1 MRKEGEVMSEGS
13 LKVPKHAVPVR
24 VMMRGAREW
33 SGEIFLSFYSP
44 FHEGSQ
50 GLSEFLNEPL
60 PFLPIRFA
68 TGEVRLV
75 GKREVIAISVPHEVL
90 VRHGAGHEFSLVQ
103 RAEIHL
109 VDGSMLEGDVNLAEA
124 STPGPRLID
133 VLNNTSS
140 FLSMRSGSDFLAINK
155 DAVRWAVP
163 LEISA
168 EPIGGDSSQREPA
181 HV

>member
-13 LKVPKHAVPVR
+13 LRVPKHAVPVR

-168 EPIGGDSSQREPA
+168 GPIGGDSSQREPA

>member
-1 MRKEGEVMSEGS
+1 MSEGS
-13 LKVPKHAVPVR
+13 LRVPKHAIPVR

-60 PFLPIRFA
+60 TFLPIRFA

-75 GKREVIAISVPHEVL
+75 GKREVIAISVPNEEL
-90 VRHGAGHEFSLVQ
+90 VRNGAGHEFRLIQ
-103 RAEIHL
+103 RAELHL
-109 VDGSMLEGDVNLAEA
+109 VDGTMLEGDVNLSEA

-140 FLSMRSGSDFLAINK
+140 FLSMRSGADYLAVNK

-163 LEISA
+163 LEVA
-168 EPIGGDSSQREPA
+168 AGPTGGDGSQQEPA